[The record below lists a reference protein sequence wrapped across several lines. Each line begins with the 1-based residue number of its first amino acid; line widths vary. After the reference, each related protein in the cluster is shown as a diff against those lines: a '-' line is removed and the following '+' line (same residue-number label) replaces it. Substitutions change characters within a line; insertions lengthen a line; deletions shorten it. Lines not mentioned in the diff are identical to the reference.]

1 MNGVNMYV
9 WKIFLLGICIC
20 GDQKLNFLWS
30 IWYRKSL
37 ESMKSFRS
45 KIDENIN
52 FELQFI
58 LKKAKFFLNN
68 RQYEGKELFQKLL
81 WGLNSSTSSE
91 HLVNPKIYPPFS
103 PVQHLSSF
111 THQISPASP
120 MSPVSGG
127 YYVEILR
134 TNRPL
139 DKKKHIFHDRYLSHG
154 KLGFNNEGEG
164 VRSHYYHFKDIISR
178 TLFKDIIYTQK
189 DLYVSISSF

>member
-1 MNGVNMYV
+1 MNEWSEYV
-9 WKIFLLGICIC
+9 CWKIFLLGICIC

-30 IWYRKSL
+30 MLWYRKSL
-37 ESMKSFRS
+37 ES
-45 KIDENIN
+45 IN

-91 HLVNPKIYPPFS
+91 YLVNPKIYPPFS

-127 YYVEILR
+127 YCVEILR

-139 DKKKHIFHDRYLSHG
+139 DKKKHVFHDRYLGHG
-154 KLGFNNEGEG
+154 KLGF
-164 VRSHYYHFKDIISR
+164 K
-178 TLFKDIIYTQK
+178 
-189 DLYVSISSF
+189 

>member
-1 MNGVNMYV
+1 MNGVNMCV

-20 GDQKLNFLWS
+20 GDQILNFLWKML
-30 IWYRKSL
+30 WYRKRL
-37 ESMKSFRS
+37 ESMRSFRS
-45 KIDENIN
+45 KTDKNTN
-52 FELQFI
+52 FEIQFI

-68 RQYEGKELFQKLL
+68 RQYEEKELFPKL

-91 HLVNPKIYPPFS
+91 YLVNPKIYPPFS

-139 DKKKHIFHDRYLSHG
+139 VKKKYIFHDRYLGHG
-154 KLGFNNEGEG
+154 KPGF
-164 VRSHYYHFKDIISR
+164 K
-178 TLFKDIIYTQK
+178 
-189 DLYVSISSF
+189 